1 MTHSF
6 ATEIKAYT
14 QTDSF
19 KQLSQLEEF
28 TDIEAMPGAT
38 IMEFLTMF
46 SDAMSTFEKKT
57 LKKWD
62 ADSLTKVLTHWLPK
76 HADLPNLEVPL
87 FLVTLNSF
95 IAFLD
100 EKKIIP
106 GPPLLMAVA
115 KSSPLMLARS
125 EDENFWSP
133 KKRTEFAEFLAYMD
147 EEIDALFGDEFGLL
161 DELMEGNKSPNPHH
175 KRNNVVPLTNTP
187 KKNSLCFCG
196 SGKKYED
203 CHGDDI
209 LL

>member
-19 KQLSQLEEF
+19 KHLSQLEEF
-28 TDIEAMPGAT
+28 ADIEAMPGAT
-38 IMEFLTMF
+38 IIEFLTMF

-100 EKKIIP
+100 EKKTVT
-106 GPPLLMAVA
+106 GPALLMAVA

-133 KKRTEFAEFLAYMD
+133 KKRAEVAEFLAYID
-147 EEIDALFGDEFGLL
+147 DEIDTLFGDEFGLL
-161 DELMEGNKSPNPHH
+161 DELIDENPLPNPRRE
-175 KRNNVVPLTNTP
+175 RNNVVPLT
-187 KKNSLCFCG
+187 KALKQNSVCLCG
-196 SGKKYED
+196 SGKKYKD
-203 CHGDDI
+203 CHGENR
-209 LL
+209 LF